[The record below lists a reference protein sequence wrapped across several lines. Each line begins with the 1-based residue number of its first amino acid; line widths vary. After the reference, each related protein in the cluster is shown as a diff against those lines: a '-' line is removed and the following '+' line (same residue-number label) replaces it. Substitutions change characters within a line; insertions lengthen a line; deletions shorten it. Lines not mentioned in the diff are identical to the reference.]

1 VERIAVYLLSSRWAV
16 FTTGGT
22 AMAKKQAAE
31 KKPVSTV
38 ATEEEVKAVRLELP
52 PNLHKELRIEAAKR
66 DTHMSAL
73 ARVAVEEFL
82 DRARKAGGK

>member
-1 VERIAVYLLSSRWAV
+1 
-16 FTTGGT
+16 
-22 AMAKKQAAE
+22 MAKKPAAE
-31 KKPVSTV
+31 RKPVNTKTT
-38 ATEEEVKAVRLELP
+38 AGEVKAVRLELP

-82 DRARKAGGK
+82 SRVRKAGAK